1 MCTYSAFLIKLFV
14 PNKLCIIRIWRHTEH
29 TPFCQSP
36 FYVMKI
42 ICILWIL
49 FYYCSISGY
58 VSFKSPTALPRV
70 HEQYLNVCGT
80 PNLDN
85 VDSLKLFLCFIIF
98 TNISCWLL
106 FLPITLA
113 RYAHFSA
120 TSFSKARVVRRNS
133 ISLDPSFYLMYIIL
147 VVDNLESFVIMLLS
161 VRDVWPTFRFKVMS
175 RPRLL
180 QVFLSI

>member
-1 MCTYSAFLIKLFV
+1 MCTYYAFLIKLFV
-14 PNKLCIIRIWRHTEH
+14 PNKLCILRIWHTEH
-29 TPFCQSP
+29 TPFLQSP

-42 ICILWIL
+42 LFILWIF

-58 VSFKSPTALPRV
+58 FSFNPSTALPRV

-120 TSFSKARVVRRNS
+120 PSFSKARVVRRNS
-133 ISLDPSFYLMYIIL
+133 ISLDPSLYLM
-147 VVDNLESFVIMLLS
+147 
-161 VRDVWPTFRFKVMS
+161 
-175 RPRLL
+175 
-180 QVFLSI
+180 